1 MRRVFDWIRDFQYNL
16 TLRREKN
23 VNIASVGLL
32 GRQVQQAESGIE
44 KDAGKVVVFN
54 ASTRLANFS
63 LNAAYSLLS
72 SWGLRL
78 SGWEVIHFVCQE
90 GMSRCLLGSSENHP
104 YLQPPCKLC
113 TAFSNHLY
121 TGAEVSGFEYYR
133 DEDLSAALTGKTVA
147 EMAELVFED
156 LPLGELVLPSIRWR
170 MRRHHLEDDQATQL
184 LFREF
189 ILSAYHVGKEFKA
202 LANRVQPDLVL
213 VFNGQMFPEAMVRYL
228 ALQRGI
234 KVISHE
240 TGYQP
245 FTAFM
250 TTGDATARKV
260 YLTDEELTLTPEE
273 NQKLDIYLEERF
285 QGQFSMAGIQFW
297 REMNDFPVEIEQ
309 KLEKFDQMVPIFTN
323 VIFDTSQAHANKAFA
338 HMFDW
343 LDTTLEVIK
352 AYPDTRF
359 VLRAH
364 PDELR
369 PNSMK
374 KSKETVQDWVERHKA
389 ADLPNLMF
397 IPPLQFVSS
406 YDLIQRAKFVLAYNS
421 SVALES
427 VLLGRLA
434 LCAGWAWYA
443 EYPTVIMPANPE
455 EYTKQVGDLL
465 AAESVELPA
474 EFKQTARS
482 LVYHQNFRV
491 SIPFDRHLEP
501 HTLPGFVRI
510 NEFEVSELND
520 RDDPAIRS
528 LVAGIRKNLPVIR
541 IEEKSDGNSG

>member
-1 MRRVFDWIRDFQYNL
+1 MNRIFERITRFRRNL
-16 TLRREKN
+16 LLRKEKS
-23 VNIASVGLL
+23 VNITNVGMI
-32 GRQVQQAESGIE
+32 GREVQQAESVIE
-44 KDAGKVVVFN
+44 KDAGTVVVFN

-63 LNAAYSLLS
+63 LNAAFSLLS

-78 SGWEVIHFVCQE
+78 SGWQVVHFVCQE
-90 GMSRCLLGSSENHP
+90 GMSRCVLGSSENHP

-113 TAFSNHLY
+113 AAFSHHLY
-121 TGAEVSGFEYYR
+121 TGVEVSSFEYKR
-133 DEDLSAALTGKTVA
+133 DEDLSAVLSGKTTS

-170 MRRHHLEDDQATQL
+170 MRRHHLEDDDPTLL

-189 ILSAYHVGKEFKA
+189 ILSAYHVGKEFSA
-202 LANRVQPDLVL
+202 LADRVEPDLVL

-228 ALQRGI
+228 AQKRGI

-250 TTGDATARKV
+250 TTGDATARRV
-260 YLTDEELTLTPEE
+260 YLSEGELSLTLDEDE
-273 NQKLDIYLEERF
+273 KLDTYLEERF

-297 REMNDFPVEIEQ
+297 REMNEFPAEIEE
-309 KLEKFDQMVPIFTN
+309 KLEEFDQMVPIFTN
-323 VIFDTSQAHANKAFA
+323 VIFDTSQAHANTTFA
-338 HMFDW
+338 HMFEW
-343 LDTTLEVIK
+343 LDATLEVVK
-352 AYPDTRF
+352 AHPGTLF

-364 PDELR
+364 PDEMR

-374 KSKETVQDWVERHKA
+374 KARETVEEWVQDTGAE
-389 ADLPNLMF
+389 DLPNLMF

-434 LCAGWAWYA
+434 VCAGWAWYSD
-443 EYPTVIMPANPE
+443 YPVVYSPE
-455 EYTKQVGDLL
+455 TSDQYVKQVGELL
-465 AAESVELPA
+465 AAESVELPE
-474 EFKQTARS
+474 EFRKTARS

-491 SIPFDRHLEP
+491 SIPFDRQLEA
-501 HTLPGFVRI
+501 HILPGFARI
-510 NEFEVSELND
+510 KEFDISQLND
-520 RDDPAIRS
+520 KDDPAIKS
-528 LVAGIRKNLPVIR
+528 LVTGIRNNLPVIR
-541 IEEKSDGNSG
+541 IEE